1 MKNREYSW
9 PNGHWDWYQHLAFKH
24 GIRVGDLMFVGGQVD
39 KTDQG
44 EPLNADEHQVSYPD
58 TVFECKVLI
67 PVPVTVGPGV
77 LPVFHRRDGLLNG
90 GKVF

>member
-1 MKNREYSW
+1 
-9 PNGHWDWYQHLAFKH
+9 
-24 GIRVGDLMFVGGQVD
+24 
-39 KTDQG
+39 
-44 EPLNADEHQVSYPD
+44 
-58 TVFECKVLI
+58 VFECKVLI